1 MPRTPL
7 VAVSGS
13 LEKDESRSFLN
24 TDYFLA
30 LHHAGLVPVMV
41 SPHMTQAESE
51 ALLARVDGLLF
62 AGGDDLDPT
71 LYGEAHNPHIGQLE
85 PLRDQCECMLLRGA
99 YARRMPVLGI
109 CRGIQSLN
117 VALGGTLYQD
127 LPTQYPGTPEKPT
140 YLHFQTLLGK
150 YPSHSVT
157 SVPGTP
163 LAALMPQSEWRV
175 NSFHHQAVKAVAPG
189 LAPCAYASDGLV
201 EAVYA
206 PELPFFLGV
215 QWHPERMYRTDEAA
229 SRIFAAF
236 GDACRAWEANA

>member
-109 CRGIQSLN
+109 CRGIQVLA
-117 VALGGTLYQD
+117 VGCGGTLWQD
-127 LPTQYPGTPEKPT
+127 LPAQTGAEPAAHRPENYAPCHPVEIYAGTRLET
-140 YLHFQTLLGK
+140 ILGA
-150 YPSHSVT
+150 
-157 SVPGTP
+157 GT
-163 LAALMPQSEWRV
+163 RTV
-175 NSFHHQAVKAVAPG
+175 NSWHHQAVKDTALRVAARSP
-189 LAPCAYASDGLV
+189 DGLI
-201 EAVYA
+201 EAVER
-206 PELPFFLGV
+206 PESRFFVGV
-215 QWHPERMYRTDEAA
+215 QWHPELLEGLE
-229 SRIFAAF
+229 IFRALTE
-236 GDACRAWEANA
+236 ACR